1 MKIAY
6 DRLTLEMIE
15 HSPEI
20 GQWLS
25 QFPDDREPT
34 ALDVLLKLQFIRRD
48 VYTEWLKQQLSAIP
62 DGGPCALY
70 AVRKFEG
77 AIESYWDADGNPPGR
92 PAESQ
97 GSEEL
102 VQSVL
107 GNLRKVGNERFL
119 DHPSIGVLKESRVR
133 NIVLIDDSIGSGQ
146 RVADFI
152 DLLMKSKTI
161 LSWWSYGL
169 IQIHVVAFIRTH
181 KAEEMIRK
189 YLPGS
194 DHHQRVYRKSE
205 KLHFVGHHHFND
217 EEFELRW
224 GANSTQIINLCDSV
238 EAIPTWAQRGYGSV
252 MSNQVFYH
260 SVPDNTPGILWNA
273 ENGWVPLMPNR
284 SFPSWLA
291 NLLAGQQVAGT
302 TGGNSPVN
310 RSLLSVL
317 LAAQKGIRAKRSISR
332 AIGLDSKVTDGLVEK
347 AQAAGFLNQS
357 NRLTATGKQTIWDS
371 RNERRILEFDRS
383 LYVPTK
389 WCVGRGTFQP
399 SGPIGAT
406 RRAQAESEA
415 SLLAEDGDAG
425 QASLE
430 RTDARSAAPPLSV
443 VTQQP
448 SGPRVGDDAH
458 GPKGERDK

>member
-1 MKIAY
+1 MKIAH
-6 DRLTLEMIE
+6 DRLTLDMID

-20 GQWLS
+20 RQWLH
-25 QFPDDREPT
+25 QFPCDREPT
-34 ALDVLLKLQFIRRD
+34 AIDVLLKLQFIRRD
-48 VYTEWLKQQLSAIP
+48 VYAEWLKEQLSAIP
-62 DGGPCALY
+62 EGPCALY
-70 AVRKFEG
+70 AVRKFDE
-77 AIESYWDADGNPPGR
+77 AIESYWDAQGNPPGR

-107 GNLRKVGNERFL
+107 GNLRKAGDERFL
-119 DHPSIGVLKESRVR
+119 DHPNIEILKQSRVR
-133 NIVLIDDSIGSGQ
+133 NVVLIDDSIGSGQ

-169 IQIHVVAFIRTH
+169 IQIHVVSFIRTH
-181 KAEEMIRK
+181 KAEVRIRK

-194 DHHQRVYRKSE
+194 DHHQRVHRKSD
-205 KLHFVGHHHFND
+205 KLHFLGHYHFDD
-217 EEFELRW
+217 EEFDLRW
-224 GANSTQIINLCDSV
+224 GSNSTQILNLCDSI
-238 EAIPTWAQRGYGSV
+238 EAIPMRYQRGYGSV

-273 ENGWVPLMPNR
+273 ENGWGPLMPNR

-291 NLLAGQQVAGT
+291 NLLGGQSMSETA
-302 TGGNSPVN
+302 GGNSPVN
-310 RSLLSVL
+310 RSMLSVL

-332 AIGLDSKVTDGLVEK
+332 AIGLDPKVTEGLVEK
-347 AQAAGFLNQS
+347 AQAAGFLNPA
-357 NRLTATGKQTIWDS
+357 NRLTETGKQTIWDS
-371 RNERRILEFDRS
+371 RDERRIVEFDRS

-389 WCVGRGTFQP
+389 WCVGRGTVQP

-406 RRAQAESEA
+406 RRVQAESEA

-458 GPKGERDK
+458 GPEGERDK

>member
-6 DRLTLEMIE
+6 DRLTLEMID

-20 GQWLS
+20 RQWLS
-25 QFPDDREPT
+25 QFPADREPT
-34 ALDVLLKLQFIRRD
+34 AIDVLLKLQFIRRD
-48 VYTEWLKQQLSAIP
+48 VYADWVKEQLSVIS
-62 DGGPCALY
+62 DDPCALY
-70 AVRKFEG
+70 AVRKFDGE
-77 AIESYWDADGNPPGR
+77 IESYWDANGNPPGR

-97 GSEEL
+97 GSEEI
-102 VQSVL
+102 VHSVL
-107 GNLRKVGNERFL
+107 GNLRKAGDEHFL
-119 DHPSIGVLKESRVR
+119 DHPSIDMLRQGRAR

-146 RVADFI
+146 RVSDFI
-152 DLLMKSKTI
+152 NLMMKSKTI

-169 IQIHVVAFIRTH
+169 IQIHVVSFIRTH
-181 KAEEMIRK
+181 NAEERIQK

-194 DHHQRVYRKSE
+194 DHHQRVHRKSE
-205 KLHFVGHHHFND
+205 KLHFVGHYHFDD
-217 EEFELRW
+217 EEFGLRW
-224 GANSTQIINLCDSV
+224 GGNSTQILNLCDSV
-238 EAIPTWAQRGYGSV
+238 EAIPRWAQRGYGSV

-260 SVPDNTPGILWNA
+260 SVPDNTPGILWKA

-291 NLLAGQQVAGT
+291 ILLGGQPT
-302 TGGNSPVN
+302 SETEGGNSPVN

-317 LAAQKGIRAKRSISR
+317 LAAQRGIRAKRSISR
-332 AIGLDSKVTDGLVEK
+332 AIGLDPKVTEGLLAK

-357 NRLTATGKQTIWDS
+357 NRLTEAGKQTIWDS
-371 RNERRILEFDRS
+371 RNERRTVEFDRS

-389 WCVGRGTFQP
+389 WCVGRGTVQP

-406 RRAQAESEA
+406 RRVQAESEA

-430 RTDARSAAPPLSV
+430 RTDARLAAPPLSV

-448 SGPRVGDDAH
+448 SEPRVSDDTH
-458 GPKGERDK
+458 GPKGEKDK

>member
-6 DRLTLEMIE
+6 DRLTLEMID

-20 GQWLS
+20 RQWLS
-25 QFPDDREPT
+25 QFPADREPT
-34 ALDVLLKLQFIRRD
+34 AIDVLLKLQFIRRD
-48 VYTEWLKQQLSAIP
+48 VYADWVKEQLSVIS
-62 DGGPCALY
+62 DDPCALY
-70 AVRKFEG
+70 AVRKFDG
-77 AIESYWDADGNPPGR
+77 AIESYWDANGNPPGR

-97 GSEEL
+97 GSEEI
-102 VQSVL
+102 VHSVL
-107 GNLRKVGNERFL
+107 GNLRKAGDERFL
-119 DHPSIGVLKESRVR
+119 DHPGHDMLRQGRVR

-146 RVADFI
+146 RVSDFI
-152 DLLMKSKTI
+152 NLMMNSKTI
-161 LSWWSYGL
+161 LSWWSYRL
-169 IQIHVVAFIRTH
+169 IQIHVVSFIRTH
-181 KAEEMIRK
+181 NAEERIRK

-194 DHHQRVYRKSE
+194 DHHQRVHRKSE
-205 KLHFVGHHHFND
+205 KLHFVGHHHFDD
-217 EEFELRW
+217 EEFEMRW
-224 GANSTQIINLCDSV
+224 GANSTQILNLCDSV
-238 EAIPTWAQRGYGSV
+238 EAIPRWAQRGYGSV

-260 SVPDNTPGILWNA
+260 SVPDNTPGILWSA

-284 SFPSWLA
+284 SFPAWLA
-291 NLLAGQQVAGT
+291 SLLAGQQVAETADGD
-302 TGGNSPVN
+302 SPVS

-332 AIGLDSKVTDGLVEK
+332 AIGLDPKVTEGLVAK

-357 NRLTATGKQTIWDS
+357 NRLTEVGKQAIWDS
-371 RNERRILEFDRS
+371 RDKRRIVEFDRS

-389 WCVGRGTFQP
+389 WCVGRGTVQP
-399 SGPIGAT
+399 SGPIEAT
-406 RRAQAESEA
+406 RRVQAESEA
-415 SLLAEDGDAG
+415 SVLAEDGDAG

-430 RTDARSAAPPLSV
+430 KTDARSAAPPLSV

>member
-1 MKIAY
+1 MKIAH
-6 DRLTLEMIE
+6 DRLTLDMID

-20 GQWLS
+20 RQWLN
-25 QFPDDREPT
+25 QFSGDREPT
-34 ALDVLLKLQFIRRD
+34 AIDVLLKLQFIRRD
-48 VYTEWLKQQLSAIP
+48 VYAEWLKEQLAALT
-62 DGGPCALY
+62 DGPCALY
-70 AVRKFEG
+70 AVRKFDE
-77 AIESYWDADGNPPGR
+77 AIESYWDAQGNPPGR

-97 GSEEL
+97 GSNEL

-107 GNLRKVGNERFL
+107 GNLLKAGDERFL
-119 DHPSIGVLKESRVR
+119 DHPNIDVLKQSRVR

-169 IQIHVVAFIRTH
+169 IQIHVVSFIRTH
-181 KAEEMIRK
+181 KAEDRIRK

-194 DHHQRVYRKSE
+194 DHHKRMHRKSD
-205 KLHFVGHHHFND
+205 KLHFVGHHHFDD

-224 GANSTQIINLCDSV
+224 GGNSTQILNLCDSV
-238 EAIPTWAQRGYGSV
+238 EAIPRWAQRGYGSV

-284 SFPSWLA
+284 SFPSWLSD
-291 NLLAGQQVAGT
+291 LLTGQPAAQNAAGK
-302 TGGNSPVN
+302 SPVN
-310 RSLLSVL
+310 RSLLAVL
-317 LAAQKGIRAKRSISR
+317 MAAQKGIRAKRSISR
-332 AIGLDSKVTDGLVEK
+332 AIGLDPKVTEGLVGK
-347 AQAAGFLNQS
+347 AQAAGFLTQS
-357 NRLTATGKQTIWDS
+357 NRLTEAGKQTIWDS
-371 RNERRILEFDRS
+371 RDDRRIVEFDRS

-389 WCVGRGTFQP
+389 WCVGRGTVQP
-399 SGPIGAT
+399 SGPTGAT
-406 RRAQAESEA
+406 RRVQAESEV

-458 GPKGERDK
+458 GPEGERDK

>member
-1 MKIAY
+1 MKIAH
-6 DRLTLEMIE
+6 DRLTLDMID

-20 GQWLS
+20 RQWLN
-25 QFPDDREPT
+25 QFPGDREPT
-34 ALDVLLKLQFIRRD
+34 AIDVLLKLQFIRRD
-48 VYTEWLKQQLSAIP
+48 VYAEWLKEQLAALT
-62 DGGPCALY
+62 DGPCALY
-70 AVRKFEG
+70 AVRKFDD
-77 AIESYWDADGNPPGR
+77 AIKSYWDAESNPPGR

-97 GSEEL
+97 GSNEL
-102 VQSVL
+102 VHSVL
-107 GNLRKVGNERFL
+107 ANLLKAVDERFL
-119 DHPSIGVLKESRVR
+119 DHPNIEVLKQSRVR

-161 LSWWSYGL
+161 QSWWSYGL
-169 IQIHVVAFIRTH
+169 IQIHVVSFIRTY
-181 KAEEMIRK
+181 KAEDRIRQ

-194 DHHQRVYRKSE
+194 DHHKRVHRKSD
-205 KLHFVGHHHFND
+205 KLHFVGHHHFDD

-224 GANSTQIINLCDSV
+224 GCNSTQILNLCDSV
-238 EAIPTWAQRGYGSV
+238 EAIPRWAQRGYGSV

-291 NLLAGQQVAGT
+291 NLLGGQPLLETA
-302 TGGNSPVN
+302 GGNSPVN
-310 RSLLSVL
+310 RSMLSVL

-332 AIGLDSKVTDGLVEK
+332 AIGLDPKVTEGLVGK
-347 AQAAGFLNQS
+347 AQAAGFLNPA
-357 NRLTATGKQTIWDS
+357 NRLTETGKQTIWDS
-371 RNERRILEFDRS
+371 RDERRIVEFDRS

-389 WCVGRGTFQP
+389 WCVGRGTVQP

-406 RRAQAESEA
+406 RRVQAESKA

-458 GPKGERDK
+458 GPEGERDK